1 MSNPDVPQ
9 KLELLLNP
17 HDNEWVAAVGRFML
31 NMGVI
36 EAETQLLI
44 GEMTPQGDL
53 SPVHSAELTARI
65 GFIRNQF
72 PREDNARHQWAM
84 NTLQVAVKL
93 ARFRNIV
100 AHSSLIVTDHA
111 DGSRRV
117 QGLMDLTPRDKNK
130 FGDLV
135 ELEELTT
142 RVTESEAVARDLC
155 EMQNDF
161 PRPPA
166 QAPTE

>member
-1 MSNPDVPQ
+1 
-9 KLELLLNP
+9 
-17 HDNEWVAAVGRFML
+17 
-31 NMGVI
+31 
-36 EAETQLLI
+36 
-44 GEMTPQGDL
+44 
-53 SPVHSAELTARI
+53 
-65 GFIRNQF
+65 
-72 PREDNARHQWAM
+72 
-84 NTLQVAVKL
+84 
-93 ARFRNIV
+93 
-100 AHSSLIVTDHA
+100 
-111 DGSRRV
+111 
-117 QGLMDLTPRDKNK
+117 MDLTPRDKNK